1 MSSLYAF
8 LNADPIIETKEVFVS
23 KRFKD
28 ENGNIQPFKIRT
40 LTLEENN
47 KIINMCRKFR
57 KENGVNA
64 EYLDNIELSRRLI
77 VESVVEPD
85 FKSKELC
92 EHFGV
97 LDPLLVPE
105 KMLRSGECNK
115 LMAAIKELAEDSS
128 QIDEVK
134 NA

>member
-57 KENGVNA
+57 KENGVNV

-77 VESVVEPD
+77 VEAVVEPD

-105 KMLRSGECNK
+105 KVL
-115 LMAAIKELAEDSS
+115 
-128 QIDEVK
+128 
-134 NA
+134 